1 MGLTDKD
8 IILLGFKYQ
17 TYLTYISVI
26 WTVAISLFIAILS
39 YIFVS
44 IKMLSENLSI
54 LIILSL
60 ILIFVEIGFISVY
73 FWINNQKECIERLI
87 RDGYQ

>member
-1 MGLTDKD
+1 MGLNDKD
-8 IILLGFKYQ
+8 LTLLNFKYQ

-26 WTVAISLFIAILS
+26 WTVGISLLIAIIS

-44 IKMLSENLSI
+44 IKILSENLSI

-60 ILIFVEIGFISVY
+60 ILIFLEIAFISVY
-73 FWINNQKECIERLI
+73 FWINSKKENIERI
-87 RDGYQ
+87 VRNS

>member
-1 MGLTDKD
+1 MGLSEKD
-8 IILLGFKYQ
+8 IILLGLRYQ

-26 WTVAISLFIAILS
+26 WTVSISLLIAILS

-44 IKMLSENLSI
+44 LKMLSENLSL

-60 ILIFVEIGFISVY
+60 ILIFIEIAFISVY
-73 FWINNQKECIERLI
+73 FWINNKKDNIERII
-87 RDGYQ
+87 RNN

>member
-1 MGLTDKD
+1 MALSNKEIT
-8 IILLGFKYQ
+8 LLNFKYQ

-26 WTVAISLFIAILS
+26 WTVAISLLIGVFS

-44 IKMLSENLSI
+44 IEMLNKNLSL

-60 ILIFVEIGFISVY
+60 LIVRE
-73 FWINNQKECIERLI
+73 KLI
-87 RDGYQ
+87 

>member
-1 MGLTDKD
+1 MGLSNKE
-8 IILLGFKYQ
+8 IILLNFRCQ

-26 WTVAISLFIAILS
+26 WTVAISFFIAILS

-44 IKMLSENLSI
+44 IQMLNDNLSL

-60 ILIFVEIGFISVY
+60 ILIFMEIGFVSVY
-73 FWINNQKECIERLI
+73 FWMNNKKEGIERII
-87 RDGYQ
+87 REN

>member
-1 MGLTDKD
+1 MGLSNKE
-8 IILLGFKYQ
+8 IILLNFRYQ

-26 WTVAISLFIAILS
+26 WTVAISFFIAILS

-44 IKMLSENLSI
+44 IQMLSENLSL

-60 ILIFVEIGFISVY
+60 ILIFIEIGFISVY
-73 FWINNQKECIERLI
+73 FWMNNKKESIERII
-87 RDGYQ
+87 REN